1 MTSNSAI
8 LKSIQFFR
16 EFKVSPVIY
25 VLFKE
30 ALCFP
35 LKSSL
40 SKFIEKIVF
49 SLILWKN
56 LLK

>member
-49 SLILWKN
+49 SLIL
-56 LLK
+56 